1 MLGTMFDNLIL
12 NFDQALRALAAAP
25 AHALPPAAAAGA
37 IPEPALDADERS
49 RAAALM
55 RVNHSGEVCAQAL
68 YHGQALMAKTASVRA
83 HMQKAAED
91 EGAHLAWT
99 ATRIR
104 ALGGHRSLLN
114 PLWYAG
120 SFALGAFAARLGD
133 PVSLG
138 FVAETERQVE
148 VHLDDQIAR
157 LPAADHESRAV
168 LEVMR
173 EDEIRHA
180 RDARLAGGVSLP
192 WPARLAMRAAG
203 KVMTT
208 TAYYL

>member
-1 MLGTMFDNLIL
+1 MLGAMLDTLIL

-25 AHALPPAAAAGA
+25 AHALPPAAVGA
-37 IPEPALDADERS
+37 ISEQAPLDADERS

-55 RVNHSGEVCAQAL
+55 RVNHTGEVCAQAL
-68 YHGQALMAKTASVRA
+68 YHGQALMAKSASVRV
-83 HMQKAAED
+83 HMQKAAEE

-99 ATRIR
+99 ATRIQ
-104 ALGGHRSLLN
+104 ALGGRRSLLN

-133 PVSLG
+133 PLSLG

-148 VHLDDQIAR
+148 AHLDDQIAR

-173 EDEIRHA
+173 EDEIRHG
-180 RDARLAGGVSLP
+180 RDARAAGGVSLP

-203 KVMTT
+203 KLMTT

>member
-1 MLGTMFDNLIL
+1 MFDALIL

-25 AHALPPAAAAGA
+25 ARRPPAAVAAA
-37 IPEPALDADERS
+37 AEDALPMDAAARNH
-49 RAAALM
+49 AAALM
-55 RVNHSGEVCAQAL
+55 RVNHTGEVCAQAL
-68 YHGQALMAKTASVRA
+68 YHGQALLAKSPLVRA

-99 ATRIR
+99 AARIG
-104 ALGGHRSLLN
+104 ALGGRRSLLN

-120 SFALGAFAARLGD
+120 SFAMGALAARLGD

-148 VHLDDQIAR
+148 AHLDDQITR

-168 LEVMR
+168 LAAMR
-173 EDEIRHA
+173 EDEIRHGREA
-180 RDARLAGGVSLP
+180 RTAGGVPLP
-192 WPARLAMRAAG
+192 WPVRLAMRGAA

-208 TAYYL
+208 VAYRI